1 LEAVLGYP
9 EDSAGGLMDP
19 DTLTV
24 RGDVNVDVV
33 LRYLRVRKRIP
44 EGTDAIFVVDR
55 NGEYQ
60 GCLFI
65 AALLTA
71 GPDARVND
79 LADTTV
85 PAIDAATDA
94 ADVALLFETHDLVSA
109 AVIDESGVLL
119 GRITIDDV
127 VDVIRDQAEHA
138 VLSMAGL
145 DEDDDIFAPVFVS
158 ARRRSVWLGVNL
170 ATAFI
175 AAWVAGMFEATLEQV
190 VMLAILMPIVPSMGG
205 IAGNQTLVLITRGI
219 ALGHIESSNAR
230 WLLNKELGVGL
241 LNGLLWSAV
250 VAIVTMWWFGT
261 WRIGLVIAIALAVN
275 LACAAL
281 AGFSIPLLLRR
292 LKIDPALA
300 GGVVLT
306 TITDVVGLAAF
317 LGCGTL
323 LLT

>member
-1 LEAVLGYP
+1 
-9 EDSAGGLMDP
+9 
-19 DTLTV
+19 
-24 RGDVNVDVV
+24 
-33 LRYLRVRKRIP
+33 
-44 EGTDAIFVVDR
+44 
-55 NGEYQ
+55 
-60 GCLFI
+60 
-65 AALLTA
+65 
-71 GPDARVND
+71 
-79 LADTTV
+79 
-85 PAIDAATDA
+85 
-94 ADVALLFETHDLVSA
+94 
-109 AVIDESGVLL
+109 
-119 GRITIDDV
+119 
-127 VDVIRDQAEHA
+127 
-138 VLSMAGL
+138 
-145 DEDDDIFAPVFVS
+145 
-158 ARRRSVWLGVNL
+158 
-170 ATAFI
+170 
-175 AAWVAGMFEATLEQV
+175 MFEATLEQV